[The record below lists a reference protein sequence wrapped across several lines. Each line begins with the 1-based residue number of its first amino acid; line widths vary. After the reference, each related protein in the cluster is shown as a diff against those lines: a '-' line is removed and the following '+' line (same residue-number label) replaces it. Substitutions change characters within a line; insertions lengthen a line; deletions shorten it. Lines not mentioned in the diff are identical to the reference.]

1 MDKIQKNIPLAE
13 YTTFRIGGPAEYFL
27 EIKEKQ
33 DLIDAYAW
41 ANEHGKNIILLGG
54 GSNVLINDNGVR
66 GLVLKPASDKIT
78 AHGARLTGSAGVNL
92 TRATRVASNAGLSGL
107 EWAGGIPGATLG
119 GAIRGNAGAFGMD
132 MGLLVENVEVFD
144 SQDETGHPF
153 SIFSNKDC
161 RFDYRTSIFKQTGR
175 YVIWN
180 TVLKMKRGE
189 ASRVKEETGRV
200 IEKRR
205 RGQPNLPNAGC
216 IFKNFSYDQL
226 KEANGE
232 LLEHAENTGAVN
244 NGKIGAGWVIDLLG
258 LKGKIIGGAKIS
270 LEHANF
276 IVNTGKATS
285 MDIIALIRYIKKE
298 AKEKL
303 NLDMEEEIQY
313 IGFNS

>member
-1 MDKIQKNIPLAE
+1 MDKIQQNIPLAE
-13 YTTFRIGGPAEYFL
+13 YSTFRIGGPAKYFL
-27 EIKEKQ
+27 EAKEKQ

-41 ANEHGKNIILLGG
+41 AEKHNQKVILLGG
-54 GSNVLINDNGVR
+54 GSNVLINDQGVE
-66 GLVLKPASDKIT
+66 GLVLKPAGDNI
-78 AHGARLTGSAGVNL
+78 AEHGSRLTGSAGVEL
-92 TRATRVASNAGLSGL
+92 ARAVRVAANAGLSGL

-119 GAIRGNAGAFGMD
+119 GAVRGNAGAFGID
-132 MGLLVENVEVFD
+132 MGLLVENAEVFD
-144 SQDETGHPF
+144 IRDKTGSPF
-153 SIFSNKDC
+153 LTFSNKDC
-161 RFDYRTSIFKQTGR
+161 RFDYRTSIFKQTDR

-180 TVLKMKRGE
+180 VVLKMKKRDSSE
-189 ASRVKEETGRV
+189 VKEEIRK
-200 IEKRR
+200 IIDKRR
-205 RGQPNLPNAGC
+205 RSQPNLPNAGC
-216 IFKNFSYDQL
+216 VFKNFSYDQL
-226 KEANGE
+226 KEVNRE

-244 NGKIGAGWVIDLLG
+244 NGKIGAGWVVDLLG

-313 IGFNS
+313 LGFN